1 MMELE
6 NMPPLEY
13 ILTSVEEN
21 KEFWDKTDIPLGS
34 IHFGHEIFEE
44 DRNSVSIKHTVRLE
58 SSIINE
64 ENIEFLNIGKSANAR
79 RMADMCFGINESRL
93 ACLKL
98 QRKGLSIGRVQTPT
112 LGLVVRRDEA
122 IKNHKKEIY
131 FESTVFIEIGE
142 KKIPLQ

>member
-1 MMELE
+1 MEFSFKIKINAKKEKVWEYYADINKWYIWEEDLKDIKLNEEFKTGSKGIMELE

-13 ILTSVEEN
+13 VFTSVKEN

-64 ENIEFLNIGKSANAR
+64 ENMEFLRGIFSDVPHSMMLLKKSV
-79 RMADMCFGINESRL
+79 E
-93 ACLKL
+93 
-98 QRKGLSIGRVQTPT
+98 
-112 LGLVVRRDEA
+112 E
-122 IKNHKKEIY
+122 
-131 FESTVFIEIGE
+131 
-142 KKIPLQ
+142 

>member
-1 MMELE
+1 MEFSFKIKINAKKEKVWKYYADINKWYIWEEDLKDIKLNGEFKTGSKGMMELE

-44 DRNSVSIKHTVRLE
+44 DKNSVSIKHTVRLE

-64 ENIEFLNIGKSANAR
+64 ENIEFLRKIFSDVPHSMMLLKKSV
-79 RMADMCFGINESRL
+79 E
-93 ACLKL
+93 
-98 QRKGLSIGRVQTPT
+98 
-112 LGLVVRRDEA
+112 E
-122 IKNHKKEIY
+122 
-131 FESTVFIEIGE
+131 
-142 KKIPLQ
+142 

>member
-1 MMELE
+1 MEFSFKIKINAKKEKVWEYYADINKWYIWEEDLKDIKLNGEFKTGSKGIMELE

-13 ILTSVEEN
+13 ILTSVKEN

-64 ENIEFLNIGKSANAR
+64 ENIEFLKGIFSDVPHSMMLLKKS
-79 RMADMCFGINESRL
+79 
-93 ACLKL
+93 
-98 QRKGLSIGRVQTPT
+98 V
-112 LGLVVRRDEA
+112 
-122 IKNHKKEIY
+122 
-131 FESTVFIEIGE
+131 E
-142 KKIPLQ
+142 K

>member
-1 MMELE
+1 MEFSFKIKINAKKEKVWEYYADINKWYIWEEDLKDIKLNGEFKTGSKGIMELE

-13 ILTSVEEN
+13 ILTSVKEN

-64 ENIEFLNIGKSANAR
+64 ENIEFLRGIFSDVPHSMMLLKKSV
-79 RMADMCFGINESRL
+79 E
-93 ACLKL
+93 
-98 QRKGLSIGRVQTPT
+98 
-112 LGLVVRRDEA
+112 E
-122 IKNHKKEIY
+122 
-131 FESTVFIEIGE
+131 
-142 KKIPLQ
+142 

>member
-1 MMELE
+1 MEFSFKIKINAKKEKVWEYYADINKWYIWEEDLKDIKLNGEFKTGSKGIMELE

-64 ENIEFLNIGKSANAR
+64 ENIEFLRKIFSDVPHSMMLLKKS
-79 RMADMCFGINESRL
+79 
-93 ACLKL
+93 
-98 QRKGLSIGRVQTPT
+98 
-112 LGLVVRRDEA
+112 
-122 IKNHKKEIY
+122 
-131 FESTVFIEIGE
+131 IE
-142 KKIPLQ
+142 K